1 MRAAEEGYEADKKL
15 RYVVAAQERA
25 YEEELIKQKNEA
37 KRKAAEAAEAE
48 KNKKNEEEMLND
60 FLSSLPAEERKVEG
74 PTEEKRDVEAQST
87 VEVEVEDA
95 PVAPEVPEEALLEG
109 FFSELNEAAKEKEK
123 KKEADDNAKQTELLN
138 EKYTKQDL
146 GTPLEQFH
154 RLTCPHYEFK
164 NQNPYYV
171 LQLDIDA
178 SMEDIKYRSPPPL
191 PPSFSPL
198 FFSHSLDIVSYQ
210 PKSTRTNCVMLR
222 IPDLPSKRCDPP
234 LDLYSSIIV
243 QLKDAYQKLCDEG
256 QRNTIIMN
264 IEHVRSEVM
273 KERRKLINK
282 GVCFSLPILFY
293 LCD

>member
-1 MRAAEEGYEADKKL
+1 MRGAEEGYEADKKL
-15 RYVVAAQERA
+15 RYVAAAQERA

-37 KRKAAEAAEAE
+37 KRKAMEAAEAE
-48 KNKKNEEEMLND
+48 KNKKNEEEMLNE
-60 FLSSLPAEERKVEG
+60 FLSSLPAEEKKVSTPEG
-74 PTEEKRDVEAQST
+74 LTEEKREVEAQST
-87 VEVEVEDA
+87 VEAEVEDA

-178 SMEDIKYRSPPPL
+178 TMEDIKYRSPPPPL

-198 FFSHSLDIVSYQ
+198 LFSHTVDIASCQ
-210 PKSTRTNCVMLR
+210 PKSTRTSCVMLR
-222 IPDLPSKRCDPP
+222 IPDLPSKR
-234 LDLYSSIIV
+234 
-243 QLKDAYQKLCDEG
+243 
-256 QRNTIIMN
+256 
-264 IEHVRSEVM
+264 
-273 KERRKLINK
+273 
-282 GVCFSLPILFY
+282 
-293 LCD
+293 